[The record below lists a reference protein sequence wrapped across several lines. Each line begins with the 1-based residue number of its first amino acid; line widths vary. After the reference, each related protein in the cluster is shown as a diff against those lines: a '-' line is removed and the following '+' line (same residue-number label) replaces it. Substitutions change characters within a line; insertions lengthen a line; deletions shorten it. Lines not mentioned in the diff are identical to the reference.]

1 VFILTYL
8 VVTLTKVQIF
18 VEGVETSLS
27 DVRAVE
33 IIEHVKNPKL
43 WKHPRVESPN
53 DLLLKLRRVREAK
66 LSDMIDVRREF
77 GSFLIVDIGDGY
89 RFWTVVGVFGI
100 QVVNAS
106 FLAGDSIVGVVEVR
120 HVCRGELEVEGSPLE
135 SR

>member
-1 VFILTYL
+1 
-8 VVTLTKVQIF
+8 
-18 VEGVETSLS
+18 
-27 DVRAVE
+27 
-33 IIEHVKNPKL
+33 
-43 WKHPRVESPN
+43 
-53 DLLLKLRRVREAK
+53 
-66 LSDMIDVRREF
+66 MIDVRREF